1 MDIAPHFSKGTW
13 PLTIQKVAKS
23 DTIRH
28 FVMNRPN
35 KDEFRGELEVPK
47 PSNIMMAVFGAR
59 SVENDR
65 EFGEFLFA
73 CR

>member
-23 DTIRH
+23 DTRH
-28 FVMNRPN
+28 FAINTH
-35 KDEFRGELEVPK
+35 KDESRGELEVPK

>member
-1 MDIAPHFSKGTW
+1 
-13 PLTIQKVAKS
+13 
-23 DTIRH
+23 
-28 FVMNRPN
+28 MNRPN

-47 PSNIMMAVFGAR
+47 PINIMMAVFGAR

>member
-1 MDIAPHFSKGTW
+1 MT
-13 PLTIQKVAKS
+13 
-23 DTIRH
+23 
-28 FVMNRPN
+28 RPN
-35 KDEFRGELEVPK
+35 KDESRGELEVPK
-47 PSNIMMAVFGAR
+47 PSNILMVVFGAR